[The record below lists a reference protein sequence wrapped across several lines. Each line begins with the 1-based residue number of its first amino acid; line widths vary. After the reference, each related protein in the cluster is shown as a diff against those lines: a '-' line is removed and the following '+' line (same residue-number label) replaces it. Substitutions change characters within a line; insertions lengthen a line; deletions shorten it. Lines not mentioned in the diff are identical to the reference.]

1 MYVAYVDSTCH
12 YVVLRGYYVAD
23 TIKFYEGL
31 TQRLRG
37 LPVALRMLRG
47 SLRGPR
53 FTWRLRYRQFLF
65 PKFVLRCSYEA
76 ALRKGVTTALDSLF
90 WHGLASL
97 NLVISTQHCYI
108 LCKSILT
115 CMSLNWSFSVMHW
128 DIIMCLVSNER
139 GEIALHNKAHS
150 FI

>member
-53 FTWRLRYRQFLF
+53 FTWRLRYRQFVF

-76 ALRKGVTTALDSLF
+76 ALRKGVTTALHLLRTF
-90 WHGLASL
+90 IKIITNTG
-97 NLVISTQHCYI
+97 
-108 LCKSILT
+108 KSIANNAQDPLET
-115 CMSLNWSFSVMHW
+115 YSEWSFM
-128 DIIMCLVSNER
+128 
-139 GEIALHNKAHS
+139 
-150 FI
+150 